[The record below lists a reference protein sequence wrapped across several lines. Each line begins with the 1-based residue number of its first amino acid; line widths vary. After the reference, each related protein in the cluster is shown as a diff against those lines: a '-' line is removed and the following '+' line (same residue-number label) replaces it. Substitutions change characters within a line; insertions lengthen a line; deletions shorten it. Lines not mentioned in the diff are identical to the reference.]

1 MVDAHGVL
9 IAGERRIEAFKLLGC
24 DEIPAT
30 TVDLEDITRGELA
43 ENYARKDFV
52 PSEMVAIR
60 RALEP
65 QEREAA
71 KERQGTRTDQHLG
84 NFPGSRAIDKVAEFT
99 GVSGRTLDK
108 ATAVVEAA
116 ESDPEKFGHLILGHY
131 GIP

>member
-1 MVDAHGVL
+1 MG
-9 IAGERRIEAFKLLGC
+9 R

-30 TVDLEDITRGELA
+30 TVDLEDITRGEVA
-43 ENYARKDFV
+43 ENYARKDFA

-65 QEREAA
+65 QETAAA
-71 KERQGTRTDQHLG
+71 KERQGGKGRNRCGKLPQQSKAKTR
-84 NFPGSRAIDKVAEFT
+84 DKVAEFT

-116 ESDPEKFGHLILGHY
+116 EAQPEKSRHLILGHY
-131 GIP
+131 GMP